1 MAVLF
6 TNHTSLFNLFRERS
20 AIKQYASD
28 ASAAMAAGPVSAN
41 AVVGMAQQF
50 HASLANVVSPI
61 TSDATRL
68 DAVSDYADTQF
79 VGAAEWSP
87 GLLKTLL
94 AALVPLCQN
103 CIAECRAC
111 IPRDGSNRILK
122 DTWAADGSVS
132 VLQLQPA
139 DTVAL
144 RTALDALVAAIP
156 E

>member
-1 MAVLF
+1 MPALF
-6 TNHTSLFNLFRERS
+6 TNHTRLFSLFQERS

-28 ASAAMAAGPVSAN
+28 AAAAMAAGPVSAN
-41 AVVGMAQQF
+41 AVVGMAQRF
-50 HASLANVVSPI
+50 AASLANVVSPI
-61 TSDATRL
+61 ASDATLL

-79 VGAAEWSP
+79 TGVAGWSA

-94 AALVPLCQN
+94 AALVPLCQA

-111 IPRDGSNRILK
+111 IPRDGSDRILK